1 MAEEREV
8 QEMERL
14 KREQERAIKERQ
26 REEARKR
33 REAKRKERMDL
44 NDFKIKGL
52 REWEINYEFHI
63 GESSN
68 FFLFLAIK
76 FTFGTAVPL
85 KRCVVLKV
93 PGWNQQ
99 EFHIRPF

>member
-8 QEMERL
+8 QEMERI
-14 KREQERAIKERQ
+14 KKEQERAIKERQ

-63 GESSN
+63 GEKPLPVPN
-68 FFLFLAIK
+68 VIKVFFLS
-76 FTFGTAVPL
+76 
-85 KRCVVLKV
+85 
-93 PGWNQQ
+93 
-99 EFHIRPF
+99 EF